1 MSRIYE
7 AYSSFIA
14 RKILFLIFGSTVL
27 IALVIFAT
35 SVGAANLS
43 MLDVFSAI
51 AARFFSVKTDFFKY
65 AVVWHLRLPRVIMGV
80 VAGAGLALSGA
91 VMQGITRNPLVS
103 PFTIGVSSAAAFGAS
118 VAIMIGVGFIGT
130 GTLLIITNAF
140 ILALVCTF
148 TVFGLA
154 RLRGTSPETLIL
166 AGIALSYFFS
176 ALTAILQF
184 FASEE
189 ELMMMVHWTF
199 GSLTRANWEAIL
211 IVTAVFIITL
221 PVLMRFSWDL
231 NAMVLAD
238 DETAKSLGVNTT
250 FVRTVSLILSAFI
263 TATIICFT
271 GIIGFVG
278 LVAPHLTRF
287 VIGGDH
293 RFLLPASCISGAIL
307 IIAADTV
314 GRTILPPIILPIG
327 IVISFIGVPMFI
339 YLLMTRKEEYWR

>member
-1 MSRIYE
+1 MKTYE
-7 AYSSFIA
+7 AYSSFVA
-14 RKILFLIFGSTVL
+14 RKILFLIFSSL
-27 IALVIFAT
+27 ALATFVILAT
-35 SVGAANLS
+35 SVGAAELS
-43 MLDVFSAI
+43 VKDVFSAI
-51 AARFFSVKTDFFKY
+51 LSRFFSANSDTFKD
-65 AVVWHLRLPRVIMGV
+65 AVVWHLRLPRVVMGV
-80 VAGAGLALSGA
+80 IAGAGLALAGV
-91 VMQGITRNPLVS
+91 VMQGVTRNPLVS

-118 VAIMIGVGFIGT
+118 VAIMLGVGFMGT

-140 ILALVCTF
+140 IFALICAF
-148 TVFGLA
+148 AVFGLA
-154 RLRGTSPETLIL
+154 RLRGASPETLIL

-199 GSLTRANWEAIL
+199 GSLSRAKWESIFV
-211 IVTAVFIITL
+211 VTVVFVAVFPI
-221 PVLMRFSWDL
+221 LMRFAWDL

-238 DETAKSLGVNTT
+238 DETAKSLGVNIT
-250 FVRTVSLILSAFI
+250 FVRTVSLMLSSLI
-263 TATIICFT
+263 TATIISFT

-293 RFLLPASCISGAIL
+293 RFLLPASCLSGSIL

-314 GRTILPPIILPIG
+314 GRTLLSPIILPIG